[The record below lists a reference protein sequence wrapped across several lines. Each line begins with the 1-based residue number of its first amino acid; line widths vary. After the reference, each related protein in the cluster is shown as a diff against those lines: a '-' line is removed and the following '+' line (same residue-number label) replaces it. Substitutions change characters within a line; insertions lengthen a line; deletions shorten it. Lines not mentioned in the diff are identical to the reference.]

1 MGKKTQNDRLRY
13 ATGSIRGQTG
23 SPPSLGSAVAPIR
36 GQIDFFGSSICP
48 HPRPRCATGAIP
60 GQIGSPPDLDS
71 AIGSIREHASLAH
84 SDCRPGPKS
93 RRRNRRHSWTE
104 RDCEQDWSSSAASIR
119 SSWLHARPA
128 RRPNPQDN
136 QGLRLDWI
144 DTSRFDCTDWR
155 GSIQPHLPT
164 RANLAARPGATRTV
178 PPAQREPIRTLGQAR
193 ADSGARPAQPEPCPR
208 ASASR
213 SGRSA
218 QRELSRSR
226 GSVVMSH
233 IVGNKGPTAATCGLS
248 KATPRDVR
256 YPRRPLRARTRKQTR
271 ATRGSHSQANARHRK
286 RRHET

>member
-1 MGKKTQNDRLRY
+1 MEYGDSAGVGKKTQNDRLRY

-144 DTSRFDCTDWR
+144 DTSRFDCTDRR
-155 GSIQPHLPT
+155 GSIQPRLPT
-164 RANLAARPGATRTV
+164 RANLAARSGATRTV
-178 PPAQREPIRTLGQAR
+178 L
-193 ADSGARPAQPEPCPR
+193 S

-213 SGRSA
+213 FERSA
-218 QRELSRSR
+218 KR
-226 GSVVMSH
+226 GQIRVPDRR
-233 IVGNKGPTAATCGLS
+233 NPNRAPGPA
-248 KATPRDVR
+248 
-256 YPRRPLRARTRKQTR
+256 
-271 ATRGSHSQANARHRK
+271 QAGPNARPSAS
-286 RRHET
+286 